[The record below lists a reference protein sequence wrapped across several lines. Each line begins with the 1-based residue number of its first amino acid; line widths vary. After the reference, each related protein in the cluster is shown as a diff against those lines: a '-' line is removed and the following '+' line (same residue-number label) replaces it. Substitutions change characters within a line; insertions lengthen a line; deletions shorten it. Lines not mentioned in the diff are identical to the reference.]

1 MKTTY
6 LTPATQ
12 AIEISTAVI
21 MGPSTQDHV
30 SGGGETSG
38 DGESIMD

>member
-1 MKTTY
+1 MKSSY

-21 MGPSTQDHV
+21 MGPSTEANLV
-30 SGGGETSG
+30 GGGKQNG
-38 DGESIMD
+38 DWDGE

>member
-21 MGPSTQDHV
+21 MGASTEANLSPGGE
-30 SGGGETSG
+30 SGGDVVS
-38 DGESIMD
+38 D